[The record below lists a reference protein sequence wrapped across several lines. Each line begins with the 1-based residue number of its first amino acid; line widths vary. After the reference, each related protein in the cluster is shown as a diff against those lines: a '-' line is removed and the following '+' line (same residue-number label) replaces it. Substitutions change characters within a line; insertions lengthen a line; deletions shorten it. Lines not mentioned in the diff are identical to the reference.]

1 MLRTPLSCPPAGLCR
16 YTAPCTLAGEGWPV
30 QVFLDGNFL
39 LQRLRAPWTPIV
51 VRQGCGHTALSASS
65 RDLASNGR

>member
-39 LQRLRAPWTPIV
+39 LQRLAAPWIPRCCLPGVWAHCAQRV
-51 VRQGCGHTALSASS
+51 VKGLRL
-65 RDLASNGR
+65 